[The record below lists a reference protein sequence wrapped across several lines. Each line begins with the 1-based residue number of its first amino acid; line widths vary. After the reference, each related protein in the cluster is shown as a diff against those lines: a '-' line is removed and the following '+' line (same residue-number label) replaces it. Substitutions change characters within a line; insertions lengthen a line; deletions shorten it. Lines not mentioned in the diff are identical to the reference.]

1 MESTDKP
8 KLAVFKFASC
18 DGCQLSVLDLED
30 DLLALT
36 ERVQIAYFMEA
47 SRASLGGPYDVALV
61 EGSVTTPHDRERI
74 RDVRAISKKLVTIGA
89 CATAGGI
96 QALRNLRDVREMRSI
111 VYAHPEY
118 VDTLETSTAIAANVP
133 VDVEVFGCPIDKR
146 QLLGVLLSLLAGHA
160 PKVASHS
167 VCLDCKTKGN
177 LCVLVA
183 HGTPCLGPVTRT
195 GCGALCPSFDRGC
208 YGCFGP
214 APTANFEAMESALR
228 AVGAGDTA
236 LELLYSTFNT
246 AAPGFERATRLVQLR
261 LKNGRGDV

>member
-1 MESTDKP
+1 MDPREKP

-36 ERVQIAYFMEA
+36 DRVQIAYFLEA
-47 SRASLGGPYDVALV
+47 SRATLDGPYDVALV
-61 EGSVTTPHDRERI
+61 EGSVTTPHDQQRI
-74 RDVRAISKKLVTIGA
+74 KDVRAASRTLVTIGA

-96 QALRNLRDVREMRSI
+96 QALRNLKDVREMRSI
-111 VYAHPEY
+111 VYARPEY

-133 VDVEVFGCPIDKR
+133 VDLEVFGCPIDKR
-146 QLLGVLLSLLAGHA
+146 QLLGVLLALLAGHT
-160 PKVASHS
+160 PKIASHS

-177 LCVLVA
+177 VCVLVA
-183 HGTPCLGPVTRT
+183 HRTPCLGPVTRT

-214 APTANFEAMESALR
+214 SPTANFEAMEAALR
-228 AVGAGDTA
+228 ATGAGDTTI
-236 LELLYSTFNT
+236 ELLYRTFNT
-246 AAPGFERATRLVQLR
+246 AAPGFDGAARLVKLR
-261 LKNGRGDV
+261 TKERSDV